1 MTASI
6 SAALM
11 VNSFEKSFS
20 VYLDQL
26 LSSDV
31 FIRYNPEQKKPIQ
44 HWLNQQ
50 DNIDEFVIFKQTTA
64 KYNGQ
69 SVEVHALMSPKQ
81 TQSLLIKS
89 GALYSQK
96 HTKPAKAQA
105 ICYANEQ
112 LSLRHGIQLNQT
124 INITQGKQVFTC
136 SIEAFFYDYG
146 NQGLAIKIP
155 NYHTT
160 LPFSGWREQGIG
172 VFFNTDNK
180 LTMSFLAEQLQLD
193 DDQLFEPVEIKKQ
206 ALAIF
211 NQTFI
216 LTQAIAFILLV
227 IACFGLFLSANNL
240 ELARKPDLHIL
251 SGLGYSRIGLLSH
264 MLIQWLLLA
273 LGVLVLSWPIA
284 SLLANALVGKILP
297 ASFGWSM
304 PLVLDIAPFAFSSVL
319 GLVILLP
326 ALTIPLYKLNTRAS
340 L

>member
-1 MTASI
+1 
-6 SAALM
+6 
-11 VNSFEKSFS
+11 
-20 VYLDQL
+20 
-26 LSSDV
+26 
-31 FIRYNPEQKKPIQ
+31 
-44 HWLNQQ
+44 
-50 DNIDEFVIFKQTTA
+50 
-64 KYNGQ
+64 
-69 SVEVHALMSPKQ
+69 
-81 TQSLLIKS
+81 
-89 GALYSQK
+89 
-96 HTKPAKAQA
+96 
-105 ICYANEQ
+105 
-112 LSLRHGIQLNQT
+112 
-124 INITQGKQVFTC
+124 
-136 SIEAFFYDYG
+136 
-146 NQGLAIKIP
+146 
-155 NYHTT
+155 
-160 LPFSGWREQGIG
+160 
-172 VFFNTDNK
+172 
-180 LTMSFLAEQLQLD
+180 MSFLAEQLQLD

-251 SGLGYSRIGLLSH
+251 SGLGYSQIGLLSH